1 MTGKKFPQR
10 CLSFISDISDSFRET
25 YIFNLIILVKMESID
40 DAALIKHFENNM
52 IHKPYETR
60 KQYFDDKIGKFVNNY
75 IFQSNQSHPPV
86 VWKKIL

>member
-1 MTGKKFPQR
+1 
-10 CLSFISDISDSFRET
+10 
-25 YIFNLIILVKMESID
+25 MESID

-86 VWKKIL
+86 VWKKILWKRMDSASVTFLCFSCN

>member
-1 MTGKKFPQR
+1 
-10 CLSFISDISDSFRET
+10 
-25 YIFNLIILVKMESID
+25 MESID

-52 IHKPYETR
+52 IHKSYETR